1 MIPRLGI
8 QLYSLREE
16 LTRDFDATMAQVA
29 GMGYAGVEPWGGLPV
44 DIRHAAEVFKAHG
57 LGVPSIH
64 LPLLA
69 GDDRQK
75 RLDSAH
81 AFSVQTIVLP
91 SLPEADFKDQDGLK
105 RAAEKIAESAAVAHA
120 EGFAY
125 GYHNHW
131 WEWTLIDGQTALDR
145 LAALLDSSI
154 IFEIDTYW
162 ARVAGLDAAQVVARF
177 GSRAPLLHIKDGPA
191 DNTESAMVAI
201 GDGVMN
207 VEGILSEA
215 QAMWAV
221 VELDR
226 CATDMVDAVAASA
239 RYLSGKGW
247 AQGKA

>member
-1 MIPRLGI
+1 MTPKLGV

-16 LTRDFDATMAQVA
+16 LARDFDGTMAQVA

-44 DIRHAAEVFKAHG
+44 EAAHAANVFKSHG
-57 LGVPSIH
+57 LAVPSIH
-64 LPLLA
+64 LPLLT
-69 GDDRQK
+69 GDEKQK
-75 RLDSAH
+75 RLDTAH
-81 AFSVQTIVLP
+81 AFGVQTIVLP
-91 SLPEADFKDQDGLK
+91 SLPEADFADEDGLK
-105 RAAEKIAESAAVAHA
+105 RAADKITESAAIAHA

-131 WEWTLIDGQTALDR
+131 WEWTLIDGQAALDR

-162 ARVAGLDAAQVVARF
+162 ARVAGFDASQVVARF
-177 GSRAPLLHIKDGPA
+177 GSRSPLLHIKDGPA
-191 DNTESAMVAI
+191 DNNQSPMVAV

-207 VEGILSEA
+207 IEAILNEA
-215 QAMWAV
+215 QAAWAV

-226 CATDMVDAVAASA
+226 CATDMTEAIAASA
-239 RYLSGKGW
+239 RYLLGKGW